1 MYKMHTKSQQKM
13 SLMAGAQKVSR
24 RRIP

>member
-1 MYKMHTKSQQKM
+1 MHTKSQQKM